1 MSENKKTVV
10 NNRKDRRKSW
20 WSEQRKKEKKRDGLR
35 KSTLTVRPAMYTE
48 TKIITQ
54 DEVTKPKALNHT
66 KTKKKPKAS
75 PGDAKQV
82 TKTNKIRP
90 AKTEPQSE
98 ESPTTPSPSKLLP
111 QKYVLFVGNLPYS
124 VTKEQLEEHFRKT
137 GGVKAVRI
145 PKEKG
150 TGKSK
155 GFAYVEFKNRI
166 SHGIALR
173 LHHTTLGG
181 RKINVEFTSH
191 GSGKNDQRKEKL
203 KLKNLKL
210 AKMKVPLKDS

>member
-1 MSENKKTVV
+1 MSF
-10 NNRKDRRKSW
+10 
-20 WSEQRKKEKKRDGLR
+20 QRNGIFGKFCFFVLNYHHNYRYTNWIKLLNYILGLR

-54 DEVTKPKALNHT
+54 DEVTKPSALNHT

-137 GGVKAVRI
+137 GGCDRI
-145 PKEKG
+145 GLYNVSNFRLHYTPYNKG
-150 TGKSK
+150 LICLVYTHL
-155 GFAYVEFKNRI
+155 Y
-166 SHGIALR
+166 LR
-173 LHHTTLGG
+173 LMY
-181 RKINVEFTSH
+181 FMS
-191 GSGKNDQRKEKL
+191 
-203 KLKNLKL
+203 
-210 AKMKVPLKDS
+210 

>member
-1 MSENKKTVV
+1 MSF
-10 NNRKDRRKSW
+10 
-20 WSEQRKKEKKRDGLR
+20 QRNGIFGKFCFFDLNYNHNYQYTNWIKLLNYILGLR

-82 TKTNKIRP
+82 SKTNKIRP

-137 GGVKAVRI
+137 GECDRI
-145 PKEKG
+145 GLYNVSNFRLYYTPYNEG
-150 TGKSK
+150 LICLVYTHL
-155 GFAYVEFKNRI
+155 Y
-166 SHGIALR
+166 LR
-173 LHHTTLGG
+173 L
-181 RKINVEFTSH
+181 
-191 GSGKNDQRKEKL
+191 
-203 KLKNLKL
+203 
-210 AKMKVPLKDS
+210 M

>member
-1 MSENKKTVV
+1 
-10 NNRKDRRKSW
+10 
-20 WSEQRKKEKKRDGLR
+20 
-35 KSTLTVRPAMYTE
+35 MYTE

-54 DEVTKPKALNHT
+54 DEVTKPSALNHT

-137 GGVKAVRI
+137 GGCDRKCLYNVSNFRLHNEGLICLVY
-145 PKEKG
+145 
-150 TGKSK
+150 THL
-155 GFAYVEFKNRI
+155 Y
-166 SHGIALR
+166 LR
-173 LHHTTLGG
+173 LMY
-181 RKINVEFTSH
+181 FMS
-191 GSGKNDQRKEKL
+191 
-203 KLKNLKL
+203 
-210 AKMKVPLKDS
+210 

>member
-1 MSENKKTVV
+1 
-10 NNRKDRRKSW
+10 
-20 WSEQRKKEKKRDGLR
+20 
-35 KSTLTVRPAMYTE
+35 MYTE

-54 DEVTKPKALNHT
+54 DEVTKPRALNHT

-137 GGVKAVRI
+137 GGCDRI
-145 PKEKG
+145 M
-150 TGKSK
+150 S
-155 GFAYVEFKNRI
+155 V
-166 SHGIALR
+166 
-173 LHHTTLGG
+173 TLGF
-181 RKINVEFTSH
+181 II
-191 GSGKNDQRKEKL
+191 L
-203 KLKNLKL
+203 PI
-210 AKMKVPLKDS
+210 MKALFVWSTHIYIYDLYIVFYVLVLYF